1 MAPSRMEIEIQSPRL
16 VKDGRGLVCEPI
28 TPAELSAQCNAH
40 VVLTRPG
47 GVRGNHYHE
56 HGTEIMT
63 VIGPALVRVRDD
75 QGIRDY
81 PVAEGQAQRFTL
93 PPRVAHAILN
103 TGTATGVIVSFS
115 SMPHDPARPDVVR
128 EELIDPTLTGGG

>member
-1 MAPSRMEIEIQSPRL
+1 MEITIQSPRL

-28 TPAELSAQCNAH
+28 APDELSAQRNAH

-56 HGTEIMT
+56 HATEIMT
-63 VIGPALVRVRDD
+63 VLGPALVRVRDN
-75 QGIRDY
+75 QGVRDY

-103 TGTATGVIVSFS
+103 TGIATGVIVSFS
-115 SMPHDPARPDVVR
+115 SMPHDPLSPDVVR
-128 EELIDPTLTGGG
+128 EVLIEPALTGES

>member
-1 MAPSRMEIEIQSPRL
+1 MEIEIQSPRL
-16 VKDGRGLVCEPI
+16 VKDERGLVCEPI
-28 TPAELSAQCNAH
+28 TAAELSAQRNAH
-40 VVLTRPG
+40 IVLTRPG

-56 HGTEIMT
+56 HATEIMT
-63 VIGPALVRVRDD
+63 VLGPALVRVRDN
-75 QGIRDY
+75 QGVRDY

-115 SMPHDPARPDVVR
+115 SGSHDPARPDVVR
-128 EELIDPTLTGGG
+128 EELIAPAGSGGG